1 MVEQGDIIKIEDIGQ
16 TALVVSRNLYNE
28 SGHVI
33 VCPVITDVTPTAFSF
48 LIKADEYV
56 LCDNPRHFDLSSRG
70 YTVINRISLAN
81 LIQIVDRLQ
90 SLFDYF

>member
-1 MVEQGDIIKIEDIGQ
+1 MVEQGDIIKIEGISQ

-33 VCPVITDVTPTAFSF
+33 VCPVITGISLTTFSF
-48 LIKADEYV
+48 PMGEDEYV
-56 LCDNPRHFDLSSRG
+56 LYDNPRQFDLTSRG

-81 LIQIVDRLQ
+81 LIQIVDRFQ
-90 SLFDYF
+90 SLFDYY